1 MTRVQSTSPCLHA
14 LHCGHF
20 VPRLAVLVCLRVED
34 LAQQA
39 LQPQFYYP
47 DMVTTKR
54 LDITFTTSHQV
65 SQTLRIC
72 FLDIFSSHVTVAQHV
87 HTASASSVT
96 SVSCMRPAH
105 GNKLE
110 ASVGDVVLHHHCIV
124 SRHFYLFRQLSDGKL
139 KREKRG
145 SAQDI
150 YSLDCF

>member
-1 MTRVQSTSPCLHA
+1 MAHMARTLRHFSNRGSKLRFILERCTQDQMTSVQSTSPCLHA

-47 DMVTTKR
+47 DVVTTKR

-72 FLDIFSSHVTVAQHV
+72 FLDIFSVT
-87 HTASASSVT
+87 
-96 SVSCMRPAH
+96 
-105 GNKLE
+105 
-110 ASVGDVVLHHHCIV
+110 
-124 SRHFYLFRQLSDGKL
+124 
-139 KREKRG
+139 
-145 SAQDI
+145 
-150 YSLDCF
+150 